1 MNGFSVQAVYDEDE
15 FLSVYQETSPSVVV
29 LDWGIKEQTRNLEIA
44 QKISKDNVKLI
55 FTSSYL
61 NKKEILKA
69 GADLYIPKPYEID
82 DMLYWIKKFLG

>member
-1 MNGFSVQAVYDEDE
+1 MPKYSEKE
-15 FLSVYQETSPSVVV
+15 FLSIYEQVSPTVVV
-29 LDWGIKEQTRNLEIA
+29 LDWGLNEQTNTLEIA

-82 DMLYWIKKFLG
+82 DILYWIKKFLG